1 MVLNVSLSPKWETVI
16 FNWTSSPLKC
26 ALGRLE
32 AKAVGQGC
40 ACSKNVIKMTSSS
53 VTAYVSVILFLLFE
67 NLAYFFAL
75 RLNVC
80 HKTKCGIDED
90 IPKHQLAFNYFADKN
105 STVNKKESKMKKANR
120 NNDTTYLPW
129 RKLTPVYPC
138 CASLLC
144 LTRRY
149 FWPSDICDKRKWS
162 HQIHWIELKGRPM
175 TAKSLFFQVF
185 FQMNKFII
193 LHWRS
198 FICFCFR

>member
-1 MVLNVSLSPKWETVI
+1 MYMVLNVSLSPKWETVI

-40 ACSKNVIKMTSSS
+40 ACSKNVLKMTSSS

-75 RLNVC
+75 RFNVISVC

-129 RKLTPVYPC
+129 RKLTPVHPC
-138 CASLLC
+138 CVWRGEIFDQVTFGTKGNG
-144 LTRRY
+144 LTRY
-149 FWPSDICDKRKWS
+149 
-162 HQIHWIELKGRPM
+162 IELNWKAGQWQLSRF
-175 TAKSLFFQVF
+175 SL
-185 FQMNKFII
+185 
-193 LHWRS
+193 R
-198 FICFCFR
+198 CFSKWINL